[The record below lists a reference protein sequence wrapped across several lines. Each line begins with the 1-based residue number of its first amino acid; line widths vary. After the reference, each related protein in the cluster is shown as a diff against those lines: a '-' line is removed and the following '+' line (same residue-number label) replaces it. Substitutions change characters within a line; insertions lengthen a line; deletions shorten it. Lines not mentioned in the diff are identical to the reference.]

1 MVIAVAGV
9 DNPRIAHKIYAR
21 KEWIKRPPL
30 VRIAMDR
37 FHELNAFIAVVEA
50 GGFSA
55 AARRTGDT
63 QSAVSKAV
71 GALER
76 RLGVMLFNRST
87 RSVTLTDQGQRYYD
101 RTKPL
106 VEEMDDADS
115 ELTSSTQNA
124 SGLIRIA
131 VASTFGRL
139 HILPLIPELLSLNPG
154 LQVDLVLS
162 DFVRDMVDDRID
174 LAIRVGP
181 VDEPD
186 AIVRRVASTPL
197 VCVGS
202 RRYFEQYGIPKTP
215 AELVD
220 HNCLL
225 YGGLVESVN
234 WPFVGPDG
242 PFSVSVHGNLSSN
255 SVETIRA
262 GVLAGVGIGLFA
274 KVSLADEL
282 QHPDVITVLDE
293 FISEVRDVSLIWPKR
308 RFVPAR
314 VRCATEFFAKALP
327 QRV

>member
-1 MVIAVAGV
+1 
-9 DNPRIAHKIYAR
+9 
-21 KEWIKRPPL
+21 
-30 VRIAMDR
+30 MDR
-37 FHELNAFIAVVEA
+37 FHEVDAFIAVVEA

-55 AARRTGDT
+55 AARRTGDS

-71 GALER
+71 GALEK

-106 VEEMDDADS
+106 IEEMDEADS
-115 ELTSSTQNA
+115 ELKSSTLNV
-124 SGLIRIA
+124 SGMIRIA
-131 VASTFGRL
+131 TSSTFGRL
-139 HILPLIPELLSLNPG
+139 HILPLIPELLALNPG

-162 DFVRDMVDDRID
+162 DFVRDMVQDRID

-186 AIVRRVASTPL
+186 AVVRRVTTTPL

-202 RRYFEQYGIPKTP
+202 RRYFEQRGIPKTP

-225 YGGLVESVN
+225 YGGLIESAN
-234 WPFVGPDG
+234 WPFVGPEG
-242 PFSVSVHGNLSSN
+242 RFSVAVHGNLSSN
-255 SVETIRA
+255 SVETIRS
-262 GVLAGVGIGLFA
+262 GVLEGVGIGLFA

-282 QHPDVITVLDE
+282 DHPDVITILED
-293 FISEVRDVSLIWPKR
+293 FIGDARDVSLIWPKR

-314 VRCATEFFAKALP
+314 VRRATDFFAAALL
-327 QRV
+327 QRI

>member
-1 MVIAVAGV
+1 
-9 DNPRIAHKIYAR
+9 
-21 KEWIKRPPL
+21 
-30 VRIAMDR
+30 MDR
-37 FHELNAFIAVVEA
+37 FHELDAFIAVVEA

-55 AARRTGDT
+55 AARRTGES
-63 QSAVSKAV
+63 QSATSKAI
-71 GALER
+71 GALEK

-106 VEEMDDADS
+106 VDEMDEADS
-115 ELTSSTQNA
+115 ELTSSTLNA

-131 VASTFGRL
+131 ASSTFGRL
-139 HILPLIPELLSLNPG
+139 HILPLIPDLLSLNPG
-154 LQVDLVLS
+154 LRVDLVLS
-162 DFVRDMVDDRID
+162 DFVRDMVEDRID

-181 VDEPD
+181 VNDPD
-186 AIVRRVASTPL
+186 AVVRRVASTPL

-202 RRYFEQYGIPKTP
+202 RRYFEQRGIPKTP

-225 YGGLVESVN
+225 YSGLTKSSN
-234 WPFVGPDG
+234 WPFVGPEG
-242 PFSVSVHGNLSSN
+242 RFSVPVRGNLSSN
-255 SVETIRA
+255 SVETIRT

-282 QHPDVITVLDE
+282 RHPDVIRVLDE
-293 FISEVRDVSLIWPKR
+293 FISDVRDVSLIWPKR

-314 VRCATEFFAKALP
+314 VRRATEFFAKALP
-327 QRV
+327 QRI

>member
-1 MVIAVAGV
+1 
-9 DNPRIAHKIYAR
+9 
-21 KEWIKRPPL
+21 
-30 VRIAMDR
+30 MDR
-37 FHELNAFIAVVEA
+37 FHELDAFIAVVEA

-55 AARRTGDT
+55 EARRTGES
-63 QSAVSKAV
+63 QSATSKAI
-71 GALER
+71 GALEK

-106 VEEMDDADS
+106 VDEMDEADS
-115 ELTSSTQNA
+115 ELTSSTLNA

-131 VASTFGRL
+131 ASSTFGRL
-139 HILPLIPELLSLNPG
+139 HILPLIPDLLSLNPG
-154 LQVDLVLS
+154 LRVDLVLS
-162 DFVRDMVDDRID
+162 DFVRDMVEDRID

-181 VDEPD
+181 VNDPD
-186 AIVRRVASTPL
+186 AVVRRVASTPL

-202 RRYFEQYGIPKTP
+202 RRYFEQRGIPKTP

-225 YGGLVESVN
+225 YGGLVESAN
-234 WPFVGPDG
+234 WPFVGPEG
-242 PFSVSVHGNLSSN
+242 RFSVAVRGNLSSN

-282 QHPDVITVLDE
+282 RHPDVITILDE
-293 FISEVRDVSLIWPKR
+293 FISDVRDVSLIWPKR

-314 VRCATEFFAKALP
+314 VRRATDFFAAALP

>member
-1 MVIAVAGV
+1 
-9 DNPRIAHKIYAR
+9 
-21 KEWIKRPPL
+21 
-30 VRIAMDR
+30 MDR

-55 AARRTGDT
+55 AARRTGES
-63 QSAVSKAV
+63 QSAISKAI
-71 GALER
+71 GALEK

-106 VEEMDDADS
+106 VDEMDEADS
-115 ELTSSTQNA
+115 ELTSSTLNA

-131 VASTFGRL
+131 ASGTFGRL
-139 HILPLIPELLSLNPG
+139 HILPLIPDLLALNPG
-154 LQVDLVLS
+154 LQVDLILS
-162 DFVRDMVDDRID
+162 DFVRDMVEDRID

-181 VDEPD
+181 VDDPD
-186 AIVRRVASTPL
+186 AVVRRVASTPL

-202 RRYFEQYGIPKTP
+202 RRYFEQHGMPKTP

-225 YGGLVESVN
+225 YGGLIESAN
-234 WPFVGPDG
+234 WPFVGPQG
-242 PFSVSVHGNLSSN
+242 RFSVAVRGNLSSN
-255 SVETIRA
+255 SVETIRS

-282 QHPDVITVLDE
+282 LDPDVISIFDE
-293 FISEVRDVSLIWPKR
+293 FISDVRDVSLIWPKR

-314 VRCATEFFAKALP
+314 VRRATDFFAAALAE
-327 QRV
+327 RL

>member
-1 MVIAVAGV
+1 
-9 DNPRIAHKIYAR
+9 
-21 KEWIKRPPL
+21 
-30 VRIAMDR
+30 MDR
-37 FHELNAFIAVVEA
+37 FQELNAFMAVVEA

-55 AARRTGDT
+55 AARRTGES
-63 QSAVSKAV
+63 QSAISKAI
-71 GALER
+71 GALEK

-87 RSVTLTDQGQRYYD
+87 RSVTLTDQGQRYYE

-106 VEEMDDADS
+106 IEEMHEADC
-115 ELTSSTQNA
+115 EVASSRLDT

-131 VASTFGRL
+131 ASATFGRL
-139 HILPLIPELLSLNPG
+139 HVLPLVPELLSLVPG

-181 VDEPD
+181 VNDPD
-186 AIVRRVASTPL
+186 AVVKRVATTPL

-202 RRYFEQYGIPKTP
+202 RSYFERHGLPKTP
-215 AELVD
+215 AELAN

-225 YGGLVESVN
+225 YGGLTELAD
-234 WPFVGPDG
+234 WPFEGPEG
-242 PFSVSVHGNLSSN
+242 RFSVSVRGNLSSN

-282 QHPDVITVLDE
+282 RDPDVIPILGE

-314 VRCATEFFAKALP
+314 VRRATEFFAKELP
-327 QRV
+327 LRI